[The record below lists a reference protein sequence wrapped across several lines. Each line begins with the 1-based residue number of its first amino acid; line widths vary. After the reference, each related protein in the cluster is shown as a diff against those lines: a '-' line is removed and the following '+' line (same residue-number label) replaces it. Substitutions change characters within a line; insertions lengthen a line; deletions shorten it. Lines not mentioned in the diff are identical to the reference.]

1 MMGYAEK
8 RACARCY
15 YEAPVTCA
23 YFNSDKFYHAKTIN
37 HSKQGLYFESDFSLK
52 PGASIYIR
60 VDYYLPEASGSGIC
74 DCGRVRS
81 LAIAEVK
88 WCEELQGP
96 DGFYYG
102 VGLKYYEPA
111 I

>member
-1 MMGYAEK
+1 MDYTEK
-8 RACARCY
+8 RVCARCY

-23 YFNSDKFYHAKTIN
+23 YFNSDRFYSAKTTN
-37 HSKQGLYFESDFSLK
+37 HSKDGLYFESDFSLK
-52 PGASIYIR
+52 QGASIYIR
-60 VDYYLPEASGSGIC
+60 IDNYLPEAFSSGIC

-88 WCEELQGP
+88 WCEEIPGTY
-96 DGFYYG
+96 GFIYG

>member
-1 MMGYAEK
+1 MDYTEK

-15 YEAPVTCA
+15 YEAFVTCA
-23 YFNSDKFYHAKTIN
+23 YFNSDRFYRAKTTN
-37 HSKQGLYFESDFSLK
+37 HSKHGLFFESDFSLK

-60 VDYYLPEASGSGIC
+60 VDNHLPEASGSGIC
-74 DCGRVRS
+74 GCGRIRS

-88 WCEELQGP
+88 WCKELEGL
-96 DGFYYG
+96 DGSHYG
-102 VGLKYYEPA
+102 VGLKYYAPA